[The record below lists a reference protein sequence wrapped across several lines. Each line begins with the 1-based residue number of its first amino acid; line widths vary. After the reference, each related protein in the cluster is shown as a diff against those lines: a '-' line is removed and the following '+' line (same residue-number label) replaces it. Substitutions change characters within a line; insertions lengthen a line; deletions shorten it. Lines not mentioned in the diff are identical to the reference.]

1 MPIIGTAV
9 YLYFIAKIP
18 DWSFDIINF
27 AAVLWQNNA
36 REPLLQLN
44 FILSIFLLIFSF
56 FFFTL
61 FVPEKK
67 APLWLHGLPLKNSR
81 LTLGNTLVSFGFFL
95 LLTLPPIFIIAG
107 ILNISASS
115 GGSFVYSRGLLGT
128 ASFIPWII
136 AGLYL
141 SRILRFGI
149 PKTNRGKIIFI
160 SFMALAAAYFLI
172 GILNFQ
178 NFLHLSPS
186 AIFPILVFAPSF
198 DIFLLALALWFAWIM
213 FGAVLFSS
221 AASVGRFH
229 SPYSKKPS
237 IFKNFLKNSDDDF
250 YTLAFKRL
258 LRHKEILLT
267 LILSIF
273 VMSASIFMVN
283 KAAIQGISAGNDIF
297 TMIVILG
304 ISSAILIPTIDNSL
318 GWLWA
323 SSPQGRKKQFK
334 SYLLASL
341 GLFIFFSFLMT
352 WPMIFNLVSGLSF
365 LHSIIL
371 FIFCLS
377 IGIMIAIF
385 GNVKLSGSFSM
396 LALSIIYALII
407 GGAVWSFSFIGGKFG
422 QTASDIIAVLLA
434 IILFYLAWKKLEKKQ
449 WEDSYDF

>member
-9 YLYFIAKIP
+9 YFYFLAKIP

-27 AAVLWQNNA
+27 AAIFWQNGA

-44 FILSIFLLIFSF
+44 FILSISLLIFSF

-81 LTLGNTLVSFGFFL
+81 LTLGNMLVPFSFFL
-95 LLTLPPIFIIAG
+95 LLILPPIFIIAG

-115 GGSFVYSRGLLGT
+115 GGSLVYSRGLLGT
-128 ASFIPWII
+128 TSFIPWII

-141 SRILRFGI
+141 SRVLRFGI
-149 PKTNRGKIIFI
+149 PKTNHGKIIFI
-160 SFMALAAAYFLI
+160 GFIIFAAAYFLT

-178 NFLHLSPS
+178 IFLHFSPS
-186 AIFPILVFAPSF
+186 AIFPFLIFAPSF
-198 DIFLLALALWFAWIM
+198 GIFILALALWLIWIM

-221 AASVGRFH
+221 AASIGRFH
-229 SPYSKKPS
+229 SPDSKNPS

-250 YTLAFKRL
+250 YALTFKRM

-273 VMSASIFMVN
+273 VISASIFLAN
-283 KAAIQGISAGNDIF
+283 KAAKQGIPAGSDIF
-297 TMIVILG
+297 SMIVILG

-323 SSPQGRKKQFK
+323 SAPQGRKKQFK

-341 GLFIFFSFLMT
+341 CLFIFFSFLMI
-352 WPMIFNLVSGLSF
+352 WPMIFDLVSGLSF
-365 LHSIIL
+365 LRSIII

-377 IGIMIAIF
+377 AGIIIAIF
-385 GNVKLSGSFSM
+385 GNVKLNGSLSI

-407 GGAVWSFSFIGGKFG
+407 GGAVWFFSFIGGQFG
-422 QTASDIIAVLLA
+422 QSISDTISILFA
-434 IILFYLAWKKLEKKQ
+434 ISLFYLSWKKLEKKQ